1 MQRTYKPVESLNS
14 VLRGEMSAVETYR
27 QAEAKLGPEPAGE
40 EIRRIKREH
49 RDAAD
54 RLWQQVERA
63 GGEPP
68 EDSGAWG
75 AFAKATE
82 GTAKLFGDGAAI
94 KALKE
99 GEEHGL
105 KEYQQALE
113 QGNLPAEA
121 ASLVRDQLIPQQ
133 REHIATLDRLL
144 DRG

>member
-27 QAEAKLGPEPAGE
+27 QAESKLAGAPAGE

-54 RLWQQVERA
+54 ELWKQVERA
-63 GGEPP
+63 GGTPP

-82 GTAKLFGDGAAI
+82 GTAKLFGESAAI

-105 KEYQQALE
+105 KEYQEVLDQGALP
-113 QGNLPAEA
+113 QEA
-121 ASLVRDQLIPQQ
+121 AALVREQLIPQQ